1 MTTGHY
7 VRILHVF
14 LFTAGAL
21 KAGAA
26 LAGPWDGNGSAS
38 GRRNAVILSDGPVMP
53 EHSVLVPGARDHLV
67 ADGPLD
73 AVVAPL
79 AESPPTAD
87 ATPIAAP
94 QDFDEFVSCAS
105 VCDSP
110 RCQARGTCDGGCCG
124 VPGVLNQPGL
134 FQWWAHNKQACW
146 TLRTDAIVMWRNA
159 PRNRPLFNAF
169 NPITQTVGL
178 QSLNADT
185 LESDV
190 LVAPRTSLFRND
202 GCGNAIEATYLY
214 AGNFYSERTLPVVRD
229 GYVTAPPGIYG
240 NTWGPD
246 GTALNTAS
254 ATLLGNLQS
263 AELNGRSSILGGQA
277 QFLAGFRWL
286 QWNEH
291 LLMTDAFSS
300 PPPPAPVTTSGTDL
314 YSTHC
319 FNNLFGGQIGI
330 DALLLKT
337 SRNIRVDG
345 LVKAGA
351 YYNSAMQ
358 RSLYGY
364 FSDAPFGFGSQFR
377 NGSPAACSFVGE
389 VGLTA
394 TIPLRQNLDF
404 RCGYFGLWIEG
415 LAQPTNQLSTQTLTQ
430 FDPPRGTLDTT
441 GGVILQGA
449 SLGLEGRW

>member
-1 MTTGHY
+1 MTMFRPCGI
-7 VRILHVF
+7 RAWF
-14 LFTAGAL
+14 GFTAITSQML
-21 KAGAA
+21 AA
-26 LAGPWDGNGSAS
+26 LVVCGETAHGADTVWTDAPT
-38 GRRNAVILSDGPVMP
+38 R
-53 EHSVLVPGARDHLV
+53 SVLVGDMVDGESEDFTVNEPAVSTFAAGCSGAGV
-67 ADGPLD
+67 ATWGPD
-73 AVVAPL
+73 TCRCDECNAGRHCHRGKCCRL
-79 AESPPTAD
+79 AD
-87 ATPIAAP
+87 
-94 QDFDEFVSCAS
+94 
-105 VCDSP
+105 CDP
-110 RCQARGTCDGGCCG
+110 
-124 VPGVLNQPGL
+124 PGL
-134 FQWWAHNKQACW
+134 FQRLAALHDKTGACW

-185 LESDV
+185 LESDA
-190 LVAPRTSLFRND
+190 LVAPRMSLFRND

-214 AGNFYSERTLPVVRD
+214 AGNFYSERILPVVRD
-229 GYVTAPPGIYG
+229 GYVTAAPGIYG
-240 NTWGPD
+240 NTWGPA

-300 PPPPAPVTTSGTDL
+300 PPPPAPVTTTGTDL

-319 FNNLFGGQIGI
+319 FNNLLGGQIGI
-330 DALLLKT
+330 DACLLKT
-337 SRNIRVDG
+337 SRNIRLDG

-441 GGVILQGA
+441 GGVILQGV